1 MTAPTASRPL
11 GVAILAVLVGLFG
24 ILLVIGGVLV
34 LALGSTSLVGDL
46 ELGISGTSALLLGI
60 IVLVYGLVVLG
71 VAVGLWDLRMWALAL
86 AVIVLLVQIAF
97 HAIDNTYL
105 SVGFF
110 VDLLLLI
117 YLIAVSRHFS

>member
-1 MTAPTASRPL
+1 MNAPTASRPL

-34 LALGSTSLVGDL
+34 LALGSTSLVSDL